1 MDFIDSHAHLDRFPD
16 IASTISQARAAGCI
30 AIVTSGYS
38 HEANQRGLEIAARF
52 PNYVFPCI
60 GIAPSVAMDLPPSD
74 FESQFSFVKANAP
87 KCVAIGEIGL
97 DFHWPTKKEQVD
109 REYVTF
115 SAQLDFA
122 LEMKIPVVIHSR
134 KAETEAVDFL
144 ISRGAGRVL
153 LHFFS
158 GGVESAKKAA
168 DAGYFFTTPPVRS
181 RAREKVLAEVPLDL
195 ILLESDSPY
204 VAKTPAE
211 AVKAAELVSSAKGIS
226 TEDAIKSTAQ
236 NARRFY
242 GLRL

>member
-1 MDFIDSHAHLDRFPD
+1 MSPLFGGKPLTRPNECCLYQHSAGLFFLPLFVVSNRF
-16 IASTISQARAAGCI
+16 
-30 AIVTSGYS
+30 
-38 HEANQRGLEIAARF
+38 L
-52 PNYVFPCI
+52 
-60 GIAPSVAMDLPPSD
+60 
-74 FESQFSFVKANAP
+74 
-87 KCVAIGEIGL
+87 
-97 DFHWPTKKEQVD
+97 FHWPTKKEQVD